1 MLESKIQKQIMLYAK
16 KIGALAY
23 KVNSESSRGFPDL
36 VVILST
42 GVVLF
47 VELKTATGVAS
58 ALQLYTIKKLQDKKA
73 NAKIIRSEKEFID
86 YVSRFST

>member
-1 MLESKIQKQIMLYAK
+1 MLYAK